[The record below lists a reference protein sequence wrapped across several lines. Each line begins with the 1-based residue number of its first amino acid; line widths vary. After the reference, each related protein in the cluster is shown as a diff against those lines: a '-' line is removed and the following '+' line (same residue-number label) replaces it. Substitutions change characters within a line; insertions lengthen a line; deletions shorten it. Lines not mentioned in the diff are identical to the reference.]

1 MNDKKGEASQN
12 SAHSRIPDNSLS
24 IRSGMRKS
32 RSVILATVPAVAA
45 ALLIFA
51 VFGRPVPAPQVTFVS
66 LTGEKITTASLRG
79 KVVLVNFWAT
89 DCVICVKEM
98 PEMARTYDR
107 YRERGLEFVAVA
119 MKHDPPNR
127 VIAYVEQNR
136 LPFKVAFD
144 PLGELAQAFGDVR
157 FTPTTFIIDKRG
169 RIVSRIQGE
178 PDFARLHKLL
188 EEKLADPA

>member
-1 MNDKKGEASQN
+1 MS
-12 SAHSRIPDNSLS
+12 
-24 IRSGMRKS
+24 KS

-51 VFGRPVPAPQVTFVS
+51 VFGRPVAAPQVTFVS
-66 LTGEKITTASLRG
+66 LQGEIVASGSLRG

-98 PEMARTYDR
+98 PDLARTYDR

-127 VIAYVEQNR
+127 VIAYAEKNR
-136 LPFKVAFD
+136 LPFKVALD

-157 FTPTTFIIDKRG
+157 FTPTTFVIDKRG

-178 PDFARLHKLL
+178 PDFARLHALL
-188 EEKLADPA
+188 EEKLEESM

>member
-1 MNDKKGEASQN
+1 MS
-12 SAHSRIPDNSLS
+12 
-24 IRSGMRKS
+24 KS
-32 RSVILATVPAVAA
+32 RSVILAAIPAIAA
-45 ALLIFA
+45 ALLIF
-51 VFGRPVPAPQVTFVS
+51 VVLGRPVQAPQVTFVS
-66 LTGEKITTASLRG
+66 LQGERIASGGLRG

-107 YRERGLEFVAVA
+107 YRERGLEFIAVA

-127 VIAYVEQNR
+127 VIAYAEKNR
-136 LPFKVAFD
+136 LPFRVALD

-157 FTPTTFIIDKRG
+157 FTPTTFVIDKRG

-178 PDFARLHKLL
+178 PDFARLHEILEQKL
-188 EEKLADPA
+188 EEAI

>member
-1 MNDKKGEASQN
+1 MS
-12 SAHSRIPDNSLS
+12 
-24 IRSGMRKS
+24 KS
-32 RSVILATVPAVAA
+32 RSVILAAIPAVAA
-45 ALLIFA
+45 ALLIIG
-51 VFGRPVPAPQVTFVS
+51 VFGRPVHAPPVTFVS
-66 LTGEKITTASLRG
+66 FQGERIASDSLRG

-98 PEMARTYDR
+98 PDLARTYDR

-127 VIAYVEQNR
+127 VIAYAEKNR
-136 LPFKVAFD
+136 LPFRVALD
-144 PLGELAQAFGDVR
+144 PLGELAHAFGDVR